1 MTKARAYLD
10 EAQGALIVS
19 GDWHAGSAIVTSV
32 GWNKPAPI
40 IDGASVTQL
49 DTNGAWMLLTS
60 AGWQP
65 DQPLPEL
72 RAFQPEHLAILELV
86 AKHSAATAV
95 RPDPVREGVIGLI
108 GRRALIMWRHVVGL
122 VDFIGR
128 LFVELTR
135 LTGHPGQWRWREL
148 GAQISA
154 VFVGAIPIVF
164 GMLFLLG
171 VVFAYLLGSQAQQ
184 YGANIFVVDGLLLAI
199 LREISP
205 VIVAILVAGRTG
217 AAITAQ
223 IGTMKVTEEIDA
235 ITTLGL
241 SPIAVLVI
249 PRVLALLIAVP
260 LLVFIGDV
268 AGILG
273 GMLVTQQQLD
283 ISFFMFIDRVADVL
297 RLKTL
302 LVGLCKA
309 PVFAIFIALIA
320 CRMGLSVARDARSVG
335 EHTTSTVVQSLVAII
350 ILNTIFTVMFVRMDI

>member
-1 MTKARAYLD
+1 MTAARAHFD
-10 EAQGALIVS
+10 EAQGALIAS
-19 GDWHAGSAIVTSV
+19 GDWHAEAAAVLPELAG
-32 GWNKPAPI
+32 KPVRI
-40 IDGASVTQL
+40 IDGAGVGQL
-49 DTNGAWMLLTS
+49 DTNGAWALLAAARPRAS
-60 AGWQP
+60 DP
-65 DQPLPEL
+65 MPEL
-72 RAFQPEHLAILELV
+72 RAFQPQHLAMLELV
-86 AKHSAATAV
+86 AQHYADTAAQPGPA
-95 RPDPVREGVIGLI
+95 REGVLEATGRGFLATWGHVMGLI
-108 GRRALIMWRHVVGL
+108 N
-122 VDFIGR
+122 FIGC
-128 LFVELTR
+128 LFLELAA
-135 LTGHPGQWRWREL
+135 LMGHPGRWRWREF
-148 GAQISA
+148 GAQVRA

-205 VIVAILVAGRTG
+205 VIVAVLVAGRTG

-235 ITTLGL
+235 ISTLGL
-241 SPIAVLVI
+241 SPLAVLVI
-249 PRVLALLIAVP
+249 PRILAMLLALP

-283 ISFFMFIDRVADVL
+283 ITYYLFIDRAVDVL

-302 LVGLCKA
+302 VVGLGKA

-320 CRMGLSVARDARSVG
+320 CRMGLSVTRDSRSVG
-335 EHTTSTVVQSLVAII
+335 VNTTSTVVQSLVAII
-350 ILNTIFTVMFVRMDI
+350 ILNAIFAVMFVRLDI